1 MTAAQALE
9 HPFFEAERNNEG
21 AALDSVDR
29 KETMTAATNRKKESE
44 NSISN
49 ALAERTKYG
58 KIYNKRVKNM
68 EAVAQVYQ
76 SSNNCKLNL
85 ATKSLGKTQKKYT
98 YNQEM
103 SLEKHRNKEML
114 MKTEAK
120 GFYFDVGGE

>member
-1 MTAAQALE
+1 
-9 HPFFEAERNNEG
+9 
-21 AALDSVDR
+21 
-29 KETMTAATNRKKESE
+29 
-44 NSISN
+44 
-49 ALAERTKYG
+49 
-58 KIYNKRVKNM
+58 M

-103 SLEKHRNKEML
+103 SLEKHRNKDML